1 MRLFPSV
8 NSFILCATKSG
19 GKWTLPREC
28 LLVLRISLL
37 GNNGREEPG
46 SGDSCCFSCH
56 IEYALLSGK
65 VGVVNLGQLMQLDG
79 GYCCASR
86 GKVSGIIWIFL
97 SYWLLEE
104 ISRFQEPDQIIAEA
118 KDKLETQAGMGQEQ
132 ICGGDIRKC
141 SGDPNFLKP
150 DTLLEDRLS
159 SIPRV
164 IDLNVSPVPYLNEEF
179 TPPVES
185 FRNNWNSSKP

>member
-1 MRLFPSV
+1 MPAASWKFPTMQQRFRDRYEEGDPEFPVV
-8 NSFILCATKSG
+8 NSFILFAKKSG
-19 GKWTLPREC
+19 GKCILPREH
-28 LLVLRISLL
+28 LRVLRISLL

-46 SGDSCCFSCH
+46 SGDPCCFSCH
-56 IEYALLSGK
+56 IECALLSEK

-79 GYCCASR
+79 GYCCASCGR
-86 GKVSGIIWIFL
+86 VSGIIWEDL
-97 SYWLLEE
+97 
-104 ISRFQEPDQIIAEA
+104 
-118 KDKLETQAGMGQEQ
+118 KAGMGQEQ

-150 DTLLEDRLS
+150 DTVLEDRLS

-185 FRNNWNSSKP
+185 SRNNWNSSKP